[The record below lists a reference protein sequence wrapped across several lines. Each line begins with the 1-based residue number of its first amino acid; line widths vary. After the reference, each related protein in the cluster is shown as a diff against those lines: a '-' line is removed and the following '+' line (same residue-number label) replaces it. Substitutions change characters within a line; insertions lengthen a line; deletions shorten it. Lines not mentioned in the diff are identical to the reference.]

1 MHIYT
6 GEIALMQEEFKA
18 QYVQL
23 TGQLQVLR
31 EEVREEVFRRENAEN

>member
-31 EEVREEVFRRENAEN
+31 EQVREEVLNRENAEN

>member
-6 GEIALMQEEFKA
+6 KEIALMQEEFKA

-31 EEVREEVFRRENAEN
+31 EQVREEVLNRENAEN